1 MVPRDKILSLGQ
13 KFVPGAP
20 RNPRREAPW
29 GSKRYTGLEIQK
41 VRGGD
46 KKKILSEIPDLPR

>member
-1 MVPRDKILSLGQ
+1 MSLGQ

-46 KKKILSEIPDLPR
+46 KKEILSEIPDLPR